1 MAFIVAAL
9 PYMMIW
15 VINTMA
21 CRSSNIQLGA
31 YPPIGEQRKLEI
43 KLNVYGFGEYKLSG
57 AHKLQAREA

>member
-1 MAFIVAAL
+1 
-9 PYMMIW
+9 MMIW

-43 KLNVYGFGEYKLSG
+43 KLNVYGFGEYKFSG